1 MTPGELQRP
10 VQDTVDERIESGTA
24 QPGCAPLLGHIDDVA
39 LVVPDRL
46 RAMADVVYTG
56 AEGVMGI
63 PAQWAFGYSPYRPAS
78 AAARLGSTFGMVGA
92 NGSAAFADI
101 ESRVVVAIT
110 RNRFSVGD
118 FDLATRIDTLVAQSV
133 GGLEHD

>member
-1 MTPGELQRP
+1 
-10 VQDTVDERIESGTA
+10 V
-24 QPGCAPLLGHIDDVA
+24 
-39 LVVPDRL
+39 
-46 RAMADVVYTG
+46 
-56 AEGVMGI
+56 
-63 PAQWAFGYSPYRPAS
+63 AFGYNPYRPAS

-101 ESRVVVAIT
+101 ESRVAVAVT

>member
-1 MTPGELQRP
+1 M
-10 VQDTVDERIESGTA
+10 
-24 QPGCAPLLGHIDDVA
+24 
-39 LVVPDRL
+39 
-46 RAMADVVYTG
+46 
-56 AEGVMGI
+56 
-63 PAQWAFGYSPYRPAS
+63 
-78 AAARLGSTFGMVGA
+78 GSTFGMVGA

-101 ESRVVVAIT
+101 ESRVAVAIL